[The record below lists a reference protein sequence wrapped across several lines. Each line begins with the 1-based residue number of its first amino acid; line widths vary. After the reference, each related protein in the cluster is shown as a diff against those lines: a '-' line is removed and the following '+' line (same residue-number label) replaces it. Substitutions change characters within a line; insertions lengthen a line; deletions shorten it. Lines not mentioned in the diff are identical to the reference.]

1 MIMENLRCNRSYFQF
16 SISRCSYI
24 LEFPDFKFGTKSQ
37 HMSYHGI
44 TLHSISTTK
53 MYIPLFLQYV
63 LHLHLKVALK
73 ETISSFLHH
82 FIKRN
87 FGHGIGQLFKLSFSL
102 IYCSNEIFHSIPG
115 FALTEKCLDLIHNS

>member
-37 HMSYHGI
+37 HMAYHGI
-44 TLHSISTTK
+44 TLHGVCTTK
-53 MYIPLFLQYV
+53 IYIPLFLQCV
-63 LHLHLKVALK
+63 LHLHLNVALK
-73 ETISSFLHH
+73 ETLISSFLYH

-102 IYCSNEIFHSIPG
+102 IYCSNGIFHSIPG
-115 FALTEKCLDLIHNS
+115 FAVTEKYLDLI